1 MSENLKLKEL
11 KSLLGYEA
19 SDTSEDNLLNVYL
32 QIAEQ
37 KVINRLYPFKPGS
50 SEVVV
55 PIKYSY
61 KVVEI
66 AQYLYLRRGSEGET
80 SHSEN
85 GVSRA
90 YESADVPKS
99 MLDDIIPMVGA
110 VI

>member
-1 MSENLKLKEL
+1 MAENLKLKEL

-32 QIAEQ
+32 RIAER
-37 KVINRLYPFKPGS
+37 KVINRLYPFNPS
-50 SEVVV
+50 PAAVV
-55 PIKYSY
+55 PMKYSH

-90 YESADVPKS
+90 YESADIPKS
-99 MLDDIIPMVGA
+99 MLEDIIPMVGA
-110 VI
+110 IV